1 LFHEFLK
8 LLDVEQVWDEII
20 ISAELQEGS
29 GNHDDIL
36 LLYIFP
42 ADASFAGIQ
51 ILMDEIDEQLLER
64 LKENLQHTDGIAR
77 KVLLDY

>member
-1 LFHEFLK
+1 MFHEFLK